1 MAMDEFHPFIEALLP
16 HVKSFSYTWF
26 NLQARKRKYFK
37 KHEKRMSP
45 EEERQTKEELINEKP
60 EVKQK
65 WASRLLAKLRKDIR
79 PECREDFVLSV
90 TGKKPPMCVLSNPD
104 QKGKIRRIDC
114 LRQADKVWR
123 LDLVMVVLF
132 KAIPLE
138 STDGERLV
146 KSHSCSNAALC
157 VQPQHISV
165 SVRELDLFLAN
176 FIMQAPGTVM
186 NGHCAVDNFC
196 SSGVFSAQEL
206 VRITKNPIM
215 EVNGA
220 HRMSTLGELDSPA
233 FYNYGVDQN
242 MQRNLGGLRRSLPGT
257 QPQNLKRVKRNSS
270 TMSAEDDAD
279 SVGEEAENV
288 NFYGRSP
295 ASLSSQSSSW
305 QSDVDP
311 AGASPAL
318 PSPNIAHATKVKTE
332 KASSFTQTA
341 STHQTHSPHA
351 ATAPQAM
358 TVDGQNRVQNTRV
371 PVSSYAN
378 SHFQPAGYYQQYRLQ
393 PNSDTPLSDF
403 VQLVCQDAANQ
414 QANQQQQSKGD
425 SSGNGIST
433 TSSAHTS
440 GFIPVSV
447 QSTLR
452 TLPLDLIYH
461 NSKATGITHSNSPT
475 KIAGFIPATMLPPP
489 PPPPVARPVAMVS
502 GGGAPVTS
510 TNAPSVSSSGTLNTT
525 GTEGIGGG
533 GLTTT
538 VSTGNPS
545 NSSNTI
551 TSSQYSSSQYTS
563 CPSTPPVSRTIMT
576 SPFTVLGRH
585 ENGFI
590 HQQQLLPYP
599 NISPVNMQAVS
610 PTTLSLLASPVA
622 TPRTTPRTTPIPRW
636 ATPLILDEPN
646 DYTLLTGMIPGV
658 NADEPL
664 LDQEVSSKD
673 FYVTLPTHLNS
684 KYGCLVTERSGFVP
698 VQMQTEPMDT
708 SASSDVPSTPTK

>member
-16 HVKSFSYTWF
+16 QVKSFSYTWF
-26 NLQARKRKYFK
+26 NLQARKRKYLK

-45 EEERQTKEELINEKP
+45 EEERQAKEELLNEKP

-79 PECREDFVLSV
+79 PECREDFVLSI

-146 KSHSCSNAALC
+146 KSHTCSNAALC
-157 VQPQHISV
+157 VQPHHISV

-176 FIMQAPGTVM
+176 FIIQAPGSENIPVQCGVNLSIRSSSDPDM
-186 NGHCAVDNFC
+186 SVVNGHCGVDNFC

-206 VRITKNPIM
+206 MRITKTPIM
-215 EVNGA
+215 ESNGA
-220 HRMSTLGELDSPA
+220 HRMSTLGELDSPT
-233 FYNYGVDQN
+233 FYNFSADQS
-242 MQRNLGGLRRSLPGT
+242 MSRNIGLRRSVPTT
-257 QPQNLKRVKRNSS
+257 QPQNLKRMKRNSS
-270 TMSAEDDAD
+270 TMSTEDDAD
-279 SVGEEAENV
+279 SVGEETDNV
-288 NFYGRSP
+288 NSYYGRSP

-311 AGASPAL
+311 GASPAL
-318 PSPNIAHATKVKTE
+318 PSPNVAHVTKVKTE

-341 STHQTHSPHA
+341 NTHHTHSPHA
-351 ATAPQAM
+351 ATAPQPM
-358 TVDGQNRVQNTRV
+358 TVDVQQRVHNNSRL
-371 PVSSYAN
+371 PVSSYN
-378 SHFQPAGYYQQYRLQ
+378 SHFQPTGYYQQYRLQ

-414 QANQQQQSKGD
+414 QAAQPQHTK
-425 SSGNGIST
+425 SSDDGIT
-433 TSSAHTS
+433 TSSSTHTS

-447 QSTLR
+447 QSSLR
-452 TLPLDLIYH
+452 TIPVDLIYH
-461 NSKATGITHSNSPT
+461 NVSSFNPFTPIHSSKATGLTHANSPS

-502 GGGAPVTS
+502 G
-510 TNAPSVSSSGTLNTT
+510 TNATVSASGSAQTVSSTGITLHSPTNVSGISTSLGLSTTSSNVSNGLNTT
-525 GTEGIGGG
+525 
-533 GLTTT
+533 
-538 VSTGNPS
+538 
-545 NSSNTI
+545 
-551 TSSQYSSSQYTS
+551 SSSAITS
-563 CPSTPPVSRTIMT
+563 CPSTPPASRTIMT

-585 ENGFI
+585 ENGLF
-590 HQQQLLPYP
+590 HSQQQLLSYP
-599 NISPVNMQAVS
+599 SISPVNMQAIS

-636 ATPLILDEPN
+636 TTPLVLDETS
-646 DYTLLTGMIPGV
+646 DYALLTGMIPGV

-664 LDQEVSSKD
+664 LDQAA
-673 FYVTLPTHLNS
+673 
-684 KYGCLVTERSGFVP
+684 
-698 VQMQTEPMDT
+698 VQRWQSE
-708 SASSDVPSTPTK
+708 SIN